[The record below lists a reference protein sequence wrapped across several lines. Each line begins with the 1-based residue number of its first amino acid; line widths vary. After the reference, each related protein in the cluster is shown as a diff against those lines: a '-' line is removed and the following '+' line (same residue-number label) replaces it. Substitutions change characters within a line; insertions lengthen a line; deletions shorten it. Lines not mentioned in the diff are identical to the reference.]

1 MVIFIVN
8 NAMKL
13 ITFGCSFTDYSWPTW
28 ADIIARDLDCE
39 YENWAIG
46 GGGNQQIA
54 RRVMY
59 RDQHLGWQ
67 EDDVVMIQWTSIT
80 REDRFM
86 DNRWISQ
93 GSVTTAPFYGESW
106 IKKYWSWNNDVINTA
121 QARVSTEAILK
132 HRLRYQMAMTWGDGD
147 HLTALTDSDE
157 LTKFWRSKLTP
168 CDELPSHAQP
178 FQGRTFD
185 GHPDP
190 AYWLSWV
197 ENKIYPQFGYKIKD
211 TTRTAVE
218 ELQHYLEDLVT
229 KRTPQQQL
237 QHLAT
242 VRANQLD
249 WPMFR
254 KVKPGSDTL
263 TPGHGST
270 IKM

>member
-1 MVIFIVN
+1 MR
-8 NAMKL
+8 L

-93 GSVTTAPFYGESW
+93 GSVTTAPFYGEPW
-106 IKKYWSWNNDVINTA
+106 IEKYWSWNNDVINTA

-147 HLTALTDSDE
+147 HLTALTDNSE

-242 VRANQLD
+242 VRANKTG